1 VQVFATPSAPS
12 AAVTFSDPAMH
23 AINAL
28 APGPGKTLVA
38 TDGSTARPYGQWVHD
53 LMERGRSGRVLVL
66 DLASGS
72 IRTAAS
78 GLRYAF
84 GVCAAGSEL
93 FVSESWR
100 HRVIALS
107 ADGSPR
113 TVLEHLPVYPSRL
126 SPASSGGFWLTAF
139 AARTQLVEFV
149 LRESAYRRRM
159 MAEIDPEYWIA
170 PKLKSGQSFLEPMQG
185 AHIKTM
191 GVVKPWA
198 PPRSYGLGHPARC
211 GRRAAL
217 RAAFQGRRRQPWR
230 RGGRRDGR
238 RAVRHRQGAGPAV
251 ADAACRYRAGVA
263 RMSDII
269 LALRKATKLY
279 AGVPAIENVDFE
291 LRRGEIHALVGE
303 NGAGKST
310 LTKVMAG
317 VVALTSGTMEV
328 DGVEATPRTPLE
340 ARHLGIAMVFQE
352 NSLVPTMTVAQNLGF
367 GLKMRGMR
375 ETGRSSASHR
385 GRSDPRAGNA
395 T

>member
-1 VQVFATPSAPS
+1 VIAALKTFADHLLGRGDATITVPSFDGALKPNQILEKAEIVGQFDAPEDLATDGKALYIADGNTVRRFDGTATTELRRFDRSITALCCLPDGGIAVALEGREVQVFTTPAAPS
-12 AAVTFSDPAMH
+12 AAVTFSDPLMN

-38 TDGSTARPYGQWVHD
+38 TDGSTARPYRQWVHD
-53 LMERGRSGRVLVL
+53 LMERGRTGRILVL

-72 IRTAAS
+72 VRTVAS

-84 GVCAAGSEL
+84 GVCAAGSDL

-126 SPASSGGFWLTAF
+126 SPASGGFWLTAF

-149 LRESAYRRRM
+149 LRENAYRRRM

-198 PPRSYGLGHPARC
+198 PPRSYGLVIRLDA
-211 GRRAAL
+211 
-217 RAAFQGRRRQPWR
+217 
-230 RGGRRDGR
+230 GG
-238 RAVRHRQGAGPAV
+238 VP
-251 ADAACRYRAGVA
+251 
-263 RMSDII
+263 
-269 LALRKATKLY
+269 LY
-279 AGVPAIENVDFE
+279 ALHSRVDGVN
-291 LRRGEIHALVGE
+291 H
-303 NGAGKST
+303 
-310 LTKVMAG
+310 G
-317 VVALTSGTMEV
+317 VVAAVEM
-328 DGVEATPRTPLE
+328 DGSLFA
-340 ARHLGIAMVFQE
+340 IAKGPGRLLRVRLAMIEQE
-352 NSLVPTMTVAQNLGF
+352 L
-367 GLKMRGMR
+367 
-375 ETGRSSASHR
+375 
-385 GRSDPRAGNA
+385 RA
-395 T
+395 